1 VFTQTIYWIHQVF
14 FNYTLN
20 IPYELDRIPFPKQK
34 KRLPTFFL
42 FSEVQ
47 RIIENSANLKH
58 RTMLTLVYSSG
69 LRTGDLIN
77 LTADDIIRDK
87 MLIRINQGKGNK
99 DRYTILS
106 SVALKLLEKYWRTY
120 RPNHWLF
127 PGKSKN
133 NKISRRACQH
143 AFEIAKKKT
152 GITRKGGLHSLRH
165 SFATHFLEV
174 GGGLFQLQRFL
185 GHKQLRTTL
194 KYVHLSEE
202 KVIAR
207 SPLDVFTETD
217 SK

>member
-1 VFTQTIYWIHQVF
+1 
-14 FNYTLN
+14 
-20 IPYELDRIPFPKQK
+20 
-34 KRLPTFFL
+34 
-42 FSEVQ
+42 
-47 RIIENSANLKH
+47 
-58 RTMLTLVYSSG
+58 MLTLVYSSG